1 MSLNMNT
8 DNYKSL
14 GQSEILVSFAW
25 EFVFGGTENDMN
37 FLKKWIL
44 KSNAK
49 TTTLKQVMLAIQK
62 DRNMHLNLKRSNFS
76 VFFWRLLTNI

>member
-25 EFVFGGTENDMN
+25 EFIFGGTENDMN
-37 FLKKWIL
+37 FLKK
-44 KSNAK
+44 
-49 TTTLKQVMLAIQK
+49 M
-62 DRNMHLNLKRSNFS
+62 
-76 VFFWRLLTNI
+76 NIEK